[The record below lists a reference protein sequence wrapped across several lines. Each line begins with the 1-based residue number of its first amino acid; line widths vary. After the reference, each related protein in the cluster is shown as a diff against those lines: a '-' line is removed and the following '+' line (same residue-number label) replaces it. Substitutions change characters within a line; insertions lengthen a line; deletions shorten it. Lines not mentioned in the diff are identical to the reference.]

1 MFGCLRF
8 NDFMKKIFTF
18 FLLSLFIIVF
28 SQKQLTEKQID
39 SVQSTIF
46 TTNAQNADKI
56 EVITTELFL
65 RSKELNYKKGQI
77 EALLRRA
84 AFRVNSRAFD
94 FVEQDLNEAIQIANE
109 TGDYYSV
116 ARAKTIEASMYNT
129 LKLYDKTKQ
138 ILDDNFSIIN
148 KIQDV
153 NKRRLMETFFYGRYI
168 NLYGNQDLDEKVR
181 YYADKRLKT
190 ALLLPESEKEKPLI
204 IISTARLFCIHY
216 LELKDVKKVEYYLNL
231 QEKYI
236 NQTDNLFD
244 LTFYHKTK
252 AKFIYNYR
260 KSDKDYL
267 NEALSHYKLAEK
279 YGVESKNPMLL
290 ESIYPEMAKIYE
302 DIKSAEEEA
311 KYINKYSKLKD
322 SITPKENKAIEKL
335 VFNHQP
341 NEKQSADNAERSK
354 FNYLYFLIVLAVLFI
369 IGFVGFYVHKKRSV
383 INTQFP
389 SENSLLSSKITEN
402 PQQEK
407 VFEELRK
414 LALENNVAFLPF
426 LIEAYPDFKKNLL
439 SINPNLLS
447 SDIEFCGF
455 LKILLTNEQILE
467 TKKISK
473 RALDSKKY
481 RIRKKLNI
489 PSHEDLYEWM
499 SKI

>member
-1 MFGCLRF
+1 
-8 NDFMKKIFTF
+8 MKKIFI
-18 FLLSLFIIVF
+18 LSLSFFFAVVF
-28 SQKQLTEKQID
+28 SQRQFTEKQID
-39 SVQSTIF
+39 SVQNTIF
-46 TTNAQNADKI
+46 TTNSQNVEKI
-56 EVITTELFL
+56 ESITTELYF

-84 AFRVNSRAFD
+84 AFRVNSRRFD
-94 FVEQDLNEAIQIANE
+94 FVEQDLNEAINIANE

-138 ILDDNFSIIN
+138 ILDDNFSIVN

-168 NLYGNQDLDEKVR
+168 NLYGNQDLEDLVR

-190 ALLLPESEKEKPLI
+190 ALLLPNSEKEKPLI
-204 IISTARLFCIHY
+204 IISTTRLFCIHY

-260 KSDKDYL
+260 KSEKDYL
-267 NEALSHYKLAEK
+267 DKALYHYKLAEK
-279 YGVESKNPMLL
+279 YGLESKNPMLL
-290 ESIYPEMAKIYE
+290 EAVYPEIAKIYE
-302 DIKSAEEEA
+302 DKKSIEEEA
-311 KYINKYSKLKD
+311 KYIKKYSKLKD
-322 SITPKENKAIEKL
+322 SITPKENETIEKL
-335 VFNHQP
+335 VFDHQLL
-341 NEKQSADNAERSK
+341 NVEEKITPKSIDKYK
-354 FNYLYFLIVLAVLFI
+354 FSYLYILLFLLVGLL
-369 IGFVGFYVHKKRSV
+369 IGFYFYKKRI
-383 INTQFP
+383 INREE
-389 SENSLLSSKITEN
+389 SSINHLLSSKIKDN
-402 PQQEK
+402 PNQEE

-414 LALENNVAFLPF
+414 LAFENNVAFLPF
-426 LIEAYPDFKKNLL
+426 LIQAYPGFKEKLL
-439 SINPNLLS
+439 KINPNLLS

-455 LKILLTNEQILE
+455 LKILLTNQQISE
-467 TKKISK
+467 AKKISK
-473 RALDSKKY
+473 RAIDSKKY
-481 RIRKKLNI
+481 RLRKKLNI
-489 PSHEDLYEWM
+489 PSHEDLYEWI